1 MVGNSRLFKSLHLET
16 KRKNK
21 MEEAIIESILELLPD
36 HYTEE
41 EKLGSITKIID
52 LLEKEVNNL
61 IKVNPREVFIVEDLT
76 RNKLLEEDFITGVTN
91 AQELRRIVIRGVDQ
105 EGKYRVLK
113 IKHEVD
119 ADAMKAGRVGANV
132 MGSWYIF
139 PGDIQLSALIIACD
153 TIPIMNIEI

>member
-1 MVGNSRLFKSLHLET
+1 
-16 KRKNK
+16 
-21 MEEAIIESILELLPD
+21 MEEAIIESILEVLPD
-36 HYTEE
+36 YYTEN

-76 RNKLLEEDFITGVTN
+76 RGKLLEEDFITGVRG

-105 EGKYRVLK
+105 EGKYQVLK
-113 IKHEVD
+113 LKHEVD
-119 ADAMKAGRVGANV
+119 ADAMRVGRVGPNV

-139 PGDIQLSALIIACD
+139 PGDVQLSALIIACD
-153 TIPIMNIEI
+153 KIPVMKIEV

>member
-1 MVGNSRLFKSLHLET
+1 MGNSRLFKSLQLET

-36 HYTEE
+36 YCTEE

-61 IKVNPREVFIVEDLT
+61 IKINSKEVFIVEDLT

-119 ADAMKAGRVGANV
+119 ANAMKIGRVGANV

>member
-1 MVGNSRLFKSLHLET
+1 
-16 KRKNK
+16 

-36 HYTEE
+36 YYTEE

-61 IKVNPREVFIVEDLT
+61 IKINSREVFIVEDLT

-153 TIPIMNIEI
+153 TVPIMNIEI

>member
-1 MVGNSRLFKSLHLET
+1 
-16 KRKNK
+16 

-36 HYTEE
+36 YYTEE

-119 ADAMKAGRVGANV
+119 ADAMKAGRVGANI

>member
-1 MVGNSRLFKSLHLET
+1 
-16 KRKNK
+16 
-21 MEEAIIESILELLPD
+21 MEEAIIESILEVLPD
-36 HYTEE
+36 YYTEN

-153 TIPIMNIEI
+153 TIPTMNIEI

>member
-1 MVGNSRLFKSLHLET
+1 
-16 KRKNK
+16 

-36 HYTEE
+36 YCTEE

-119 ADAMKAGRVGANV
+119 ADSMKAGRVGANV

>member
-1 MVGNSRLFKSLHLET
+1 MGNSRLFKSLQLEI
-16 KRKNK
+16 KKKNK
-21 MEEAIIESILELLPD
+21 MEEAIIESILEVLPD
-36 HYTEE
+36 YYTEN

-153 TIPIMNIEI
+153 NIPIMNIEI

>member
-1 MVGNSRLFKSLHLET
+1 
-16 KRKNK
+16 
-21 MEEAIIESILELLPD
+21 MEEAIIESILEVLPD
-36 HYTEE
+36 YYTEN

-119 ADAMKAGRVGANV
+119 ADAMKAGRDGANV
-132 MGSWYIF
+132 MGSWYI
-139 PGDIQLSALIIACD
+139 
-153 TIPIMNIEI
+153 

>member
-1 MVGNSRLFKSLHLET
+1 
-16 KRKNK
+16 

-36 HYTEE
+36 YYTEE

-153 TIPIMNIEI
+153 TVPIMNIEI

>member
-1 MVGNSRLFKSLHLET
+1 
-16 KRKNK
+16 
-21 MEEAIIESILELLPD
+21 MEEAIIESILEVLPD
-36 HYTEE
+36 YYTEN

>member
-1 MVGNSRLFKSLHLET
+1 
-16 KRKNK
+16 

-36 HYTEE
+36 YYTEE

-76 RNKLLEEDFITGVTN
+76 INKLLEEDFITGVTN

-153 TIPIMNIEI
+153 TVPIMNIEI

>member
-1 MVGNSRLFKSLHLET
+1 
-16 KRKNK
+16 

-36 HYTEE
+36 YYTEE

-91 AQELRRIVIRGVDQ
+91 AQELRRIVIKGVDQ

-119 ADAMKAGRVGANV
+119 ADAMKAGRIGANV

-153 TIPIMNIEI
+153 TVPIMNIEI